1 VKPLQRLVCDGNW
14 LPDQPID
21 LTPEQRHYLIRVL
34 RLAIGDRFIVLNG
47 QGQSWIAQLSDP
59 DATGADATCLEVLAP
74 ELSSGPRVRLLLAL
88 PKQGFDEV
96 VRQATELGVSEI
108 QPVLSQRTILK
119 PSDNKLDRWQRIA
132 QEAAEQSE
140 RLWVPQVQAPLD
152 LKTALT
158 QNQAIVPGYICTA
171 RGNPPSLA
179 GRLVADRLGDTPLT
193 IAIGPEGGW
202 TPAEVELA
210 QGLGYQAVS
219 LGTGILRAV
228 TAPLAVLAI
237 VATVV
242 ELGVHEFDVRR
253 QIIS

>member
-14 LPDQPID
+14 LPDEPID
-21 LTPEQRHYLIRVL
+21 LTPDQRHYLVRVL

-47 QGQSWIAQLSDP
+47 QGQSWIALLADP
-59 DATGADATCLEVLAP
+59 NATGANATCLEVLAP
-74 ELSSGPRVRLLLAL
+74 DLTSGPRVRLLLAL

-179 GRLVADRLGDTPLT
+179 RRLVADRRGDQSLT

-237 VATVV
+237 VATVA
-242 ELGVHEFDVRR
+242 EMDDRCD
-253 QIIS
+253 

>member
-1 VKPLQRLVCDGNW
+1 MKPLQRLVCDGSW

-21 LTPEQRHYLIRVL
+21 LTPEQRHYLVRVL
-34 RLAIGDRFIVLNG
+34 RLTIGDRFIVLNG
-47 QGQSWIAQLSDP
+47 QGQSWIAQLTDSQALCLEALAP
-59 DATGADATCLEVLAP
+59 DANR
-74 ELSSGPRVRLLLAL
+74 GPRVTLLLAL
-88 PKQGFDEV
+88 PKQGFDDV

-152 LKTALT
+152 LKAALT
-158 QNQAIVPGYICTA
+158 RSPPGYICTA

-179 GRLVADRLGDTPLT
+179 HRLARRLAAAPIEDQTLT

-210 QGLGYQAVS
+210 QNLDYQAVS
-219 LGTGILRAV
+219 LGMGILRAV

-237 VATVV
+237 VSAVM
-242 ELGVHEFDVRR
+242 ELQDDR
-253 QIIS
+253 QSPSKALPFTKEC